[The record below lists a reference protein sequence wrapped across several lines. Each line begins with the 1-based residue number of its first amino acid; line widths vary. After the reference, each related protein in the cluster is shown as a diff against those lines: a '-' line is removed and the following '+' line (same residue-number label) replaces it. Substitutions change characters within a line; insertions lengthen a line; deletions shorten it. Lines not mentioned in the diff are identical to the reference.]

1 MHCQTKKRPI
11 YSNSIVI
18 AAFSMNALSL
28 ILLGEI
34 AQGCKQNMGYSKK
47 RAISDIFYGNLKDT
61 LKAYF

>member
-1 MHCQTKKRPI
+1 
-11 YSNSIVI
+11 
-18 AAFSMNALSL
+18 MNALSL

-34 AQGCKQNMGYSKK
+34 AQGCKQNMGYNKK